1 MKVTIFG
8 AGNVGATTAHLLVQ
22 DELTELT
29 LIDVIDGFAEGKALD
44 LQQYAALSLY
54 DIDIIGST
62 DGSMCKDSDIVI
74 ITSGLP
80 RKPSMTREDLLL
92 KNAEIVADV
101 CGHIKKYSPN
111 SIVIVATNPLDPMVN
126 LASAVLGFGKHKV
139 MGMAGVLDSARMC
152 SFLAEELGISV
163 KDISAMVIGGHGD
176 DMVPLKRYASVAGIP
191 AVDLVSNERLD
202 AIIDRTRK
210 GGAEIVGLLKTG
222 SAYYTPA
229 FSLFTMVKSIF
240 QNEKR
245 MLPCSV
251 WCNSE
256 YGINDLYVGV
266 PAIIGK
272 HGVEMIAQ
280 LALTDDELSALHDS
294 ANRIE
299 GNLDVLRDNGY
310 SV

>member
-22 DELTELT
+22 DELSELV
-29 LIDVIDGFAEGKALD
+29 LVDIIDGFAEGKALD

-54 DIDIIGST
+54 DINITGTT
-62 DGSMCKDSDIVI
+62 DGSECKNSDIVV

-80 RKPSMTREDLLL
+80 RKPNMTREDLLL
-92 KNAEIVADV
+92 KNAEIIKSV
-101 CGHIKKYSPN
+101 CVQIKEHAPN

-126 LASAVLGFGKHKV
+126 LASSILGFEKHKV

-152 SFLAEELGISV
+152 SFLAEELDISV

-176 DMVPLKRYASVAGIP
+176 DMVPLKRYASIAGIP
-191 AVDLVSNERLD
+191 AIDLLD
-202 AIIDRTRK
+202 EKTLDDIIERTRN

-229 FSLFTMVKSIF
+229 FSLFTMIKSIF
-240 QNEKR
+240 KNEKR
-245 MLPCSV
+245 LLPCSV
-251 WCNSE
+251 WCNGD
-256 YGINDLYVGV
+256 YDINNLYVGV

-272 HGVEMIAQ
+272 HGVEQ
-280 LALTDDELSALHDS
+280 VKTLELSDEELTSLQDS
-294 ANRIE
+294 AKRIE
-299 GNLDVLRDNGY
+299 NNLKVLRENRY
-310 SV
+310 M